1 MTQQLKLNSIG
12 FALKKSQLFLQVCLQ
27 PLNKTDHWPIDTI
40 GKSVITKN
48 LSQKLI
54 RRDRGK
60 SSLEV
65 EESKKTDFYHGET
78 RTESLVE
85 NLEVKLGSLNDVG
98 KRLIF
103 ANMNSSLSI
112 FVLQHFSLFSF
123 LGNLELNIKYQIVY
137 LLCVSI

>member
-1 MTQQLKLNSIG
+1 MTQQQKLNLIG

-40 GKSVITKN
+40 GRSDITKN

-85 NLEVKLGSLNDVG
+85 NLEVKLGVGGGDTSDDLVG
-98 KRLIF
+98 KDTDVKMGLMAHQDQDVLDNQYRGIG
-103 ANMNSSLSI
+103 NM
-112 FVLQHFSLFSF
+112 VGQP
-123 LGNLELNIKYQIVY
+123 V
-137 LLCVSI
+137 

>member
-1 MTQQLKLNSIG
+1 MTQQQKLNLIG

-78 RTESLVE
+78 RT
-85 NLEVKLGSLNDVG
+85 KF
-98 KRLIF
+98 I
-103 ANMNSSLSI
+103 SSQGVITMTLCTGELLTQSSKWL
-112 FVLQHFSLFSF
+112 FRKSFFSSNYDSLFI
-123 LGNLELNIKYQIVY
+123 LY
-137 LLCVSI
+137 

>member
-40 GKSVITKN
+40 GRSDITKN

-98 KRLIF
+98 KDMDLKRSGLMEASQVQVDRDLVGKWQYRGIG
-103 ANMNSSLSI
+103 NMVGLTI
-112 FVLQHFSLFSF
+112 WV
-123 LGNLELNIKYQIVY
+123 
-137 LLCVSI
+137 

>member
-1 MTQQLKLNSIG
+1 MTQQQKLNLIG

-98 KRLIF
+98 KDMDLKR
-103 ANMNSSLSI
+103 SSLMEASQVQVDRDLDGKWQYRGI
-112 FVLQHFSLFSF
+112 
-123 LGNLELNIKYQIVY
+123 GNMVGLTIWV
-137 LLCVSI
+137 

>member
-12 FALKKSQLFLQVCLQ
+12 FALKKSQLLLQVCLQ

-40 GKSVITKN
+40 GRSDITRN

-98 KRLIF
+98 KDMDLKRSGLMEASQVQVDRDLVGKWQYRGIG
-103 ANMNSSLSI
+103 NMVGLTI
-112 FVLQHFSLFSF
+112 WV
-123 LGNLELNIKYQIVY
+123 
-137 LLCVSI
+137 